1 MCFAIYKEEPGVV
14 CEGDVG
20 GGIKIEGWAVGVK
33 EDRNV
38 GVHGDVTGERSG
50 SGMLAGG

>member
-1 MCFAIYKEEPGVV
+1 MCFAIYKEEPEVV

-20 GGIKIEGWAVGVK
+20 GGMKNEGWAVGVE
-33 EDRNV
+33 EDGNV
-38 GVHGDVTGERSG
+38 VVHGDVTGERSG